1 MLSRRL
7 TALSLPLKAF
17 LPVEGTKSVPLMV
30 PSTGAPASVT
40 SALHLTDAVLII
52 IRQCRIFLVML
63 FIETSTFTKLLS
75 NYLTDEE
82 YRGLQSYLLQK
93 PDAGDLIKG
102 SGGVRKVRWAPAGS
116 GKSGGIRAIYYW
128 KKSDHE
134 IWMLTL
140 YSKSERASIPGHT
153 LKQIAEAIK
162 NG

>member
-1 MLSRRL
+1 
-7 TALSLPLKAF
+7 
-17 LPVEGTKSVPLMV
+17 
-30 PSTGAPASVT
+30 
-40 SALHLTDAVLII
+40 
-52 IRQCRIFLVML
+52 ML

-82 YRGLQSYLLQK
+82 YRGLQSSLLQK

-140 YSKSERASIPGHT
+140 YSKSERASIPGHA

>member
-1 MLSRRL
+1 MR
-7 TALSLPLKAF
+7 
-17 LPVEGTKSVPLMV
+17 
-30 PSTGAPASVT
+30 
-40 SALHLTDAVLII
+40 
-52 IRQCRIFLVML
+52 
-63 FIETSTFTKLLS
+63 
-75 NYLTDEE
+75 NYLSDEE
-82 YRGLQSYLLQK
+82 YCGLQTYLLQK

-102 SGGVRKVRWAPAGS
+102 SGGVRKVRWASAGT
-116 GKSGGIRAIYYW
+116 GKSGGLRVIYYW